1 MTTST
6 VDDFLDGYH
15 LPVEEVAICGR
26 PDLIAEHAKA
36 EAEILGHRA
45 NGSLGGPPAELV
57 DRLADLEAEIEA
69 SVMVVKLKALPHGP
83 WADLLAAHPPTSSQK
98 ADGFGVNPDTF
109 EVAALHA
116 CAVEPTFTE
125 DQAHR
130 MRRTVPRSEW
140 AALTAAIRGLHE
152 VVSSV
157 PKSLLLSALRPASA
171 ASSDT
176 PPDEGSLAEPSSG
189 DSGEQ

>member
-1 MTTST
+1 MPSS

-26 PDLIAEHAKA
+26 PDLIHEHAKA
-36 EAEILGHRA
+36 EAEVIGHRA

-57 DRLADLEAEIEA
+57 NRLAALEAEIDA
-69 SVMVVKLKALPHGP
+69 SVMVVKLQAMPHGP
-83 WADLLAAHPPTSSQK
+83 WADLLAAHPPTPAQK
-98 ADGFGVNPDTF
+98 SDGFGVNPETF
-109 EVAALHA
+109 EVAALVA
-116 CAVEPTFTE
+116 CAVEPTFTV
-125 DQAHR
+125 DQAQR

-140 AALTAAIRGLHE
+140 ATLTAAIRGLHE
-152 VVSSV
+152 VASSV
-157 PKSLLLSALRPASA
+157 PKSLLLSALRPAND